1 MIGKHYVQQGT
12 LQEGLVLIV
21 DDEPI
26 NAMVI
31 ADLLSNLYR
40 IKVVHSGEDALAFC
54 REQTPDLILLDVMM
68 PGISGLETCRAIK
81 RNQNLQHVP
90 VIFITSVKSQNDENK
105 CWEAG
110 GVDFVSKPVNGITL
124 LNRVKAHL
132 TLKMQ
137 SDFLR
142 TLSFTDGLTGLYN
155 RHLLDEVLTK
165 SILQSN
171 RTKSPLS
178 LLMLDID
185 WFKRFNDSYGHI
197 NGDQCLIAVSKVLK
211 DVLHRPIDMTFR
223 YGGEEF
229 LCLLPD
235 TDNFGAQHIAETILQ
250 KVADLKIPHESSPF
264 GVVSLSIGI
273 YSSSTYEECSKAN
286 EIIRIADKSLY
297 LAKQKGRNQFVY

>member
-1 MIGKHYVQQGT
+1 MIGKNYVQQGT
-12 LQEGLVLIV
+12 LQEALVLIV

-31 ADLLSNLYR
+31 ADLLANLYNTK
-40 IKVVHSGEDALAFC
+40 IVHSGEEALEFC
-54 REQTPDLILLDVMM
+54 QHQTPDLILLDVVM
-68 PGISGLETCRAIK
+68 PGISGLETCRTIK
-81 RNQNLQHVP
+81 NNQNLQHIP

-132 TLKMQ
+132 TLKAQ

-142 TLSFTDGLTGLYN
+142 KMSFTDGLTGLYN
-155 RHLLDEVLTK
+155 RHLLEDVLNK
-165 SILQSN
+165 YMLQSS
-171 RTKSPLS
+171 RTESPLS

-197 NGDQCLIAVSKVLK
+197 SGDKCLISVSNVLK
-211 DVLHRPIDMTFR
+211 DVLHRPNDMSFR

-235 TDNFGAQHIAETILQ
+235 TDRAGAEHIAKTILQ
-250 KVADLKIPHESSPF
+250 KIADLKVPHEASPF
-264 GVVSLSIGI
+264 GIVTASIGL
-273 YSSSTYEECSKAN
+273 YSTSNNESYKVN
-286 EIIRIADKSLY
+286 EIIRNADKALY
-297 LAKQKGRNQFVY
+297 LAKQKGRNQFTG